1 MAKWIAIDDI
11 RADGGTQ
18 TRAELRP
25 DVIEE
30 YAEAMRRG
38 DEFPPIDVFLDRD
51 GHHWLAD
58 GFHRFN
64 AAASAELSQLKA
76 NVHKGEL
83 RDAIWFALSVNAT
96 NGLRRTNP
104 DKRRCVTIALSDK
117 EWQAKT
123 DQALADHLGV
133 TQQYVNRI
141 RNELTTVVSSHNG
154 QSTRRKKGKDGK
166 SRPATYKPRATKTA
180 APPTNGKAV
189 AVKPTPPPTDEAEHR
204 EPEPAHDEV
213 APNSQR
219 KPEPNTIGALKE
231 RFDAFLEQLIDG
243 QPAHVVAVLKDHIL
257 EVAGAL

>member
-64 AAASAELSQLKA
+64 GAAAAEKPQIKA

-83 RDAIWFALSVNAT
+83 RDAIWFALSANAT
-96 NGLRRTNP
+96 NGLRRTP
-104 DKRRCVTIALSDK
+104 EDKRRCVTLALSDK
-117 EWQAKT
+117 EWQSKP
-123 DQALADHLGV
+123 DRELAEHLGV
-133 TQQYVNRI
+133 HQTYVNKL
-141 RNELTTVVSSHNG
+141 RNELNSKLSSNG
-154 QSTRRKKGKDGK
+154 PPKRKGKDGK
-166 SRPATYKPRATKTA
+166 SRPAKYKPRASKSTPAKPSSEPPAPPA
-180 APPTNGKAV
+180 APSKAEPP
-189 AVKPTPPPTDEAEHR
+189 KPPQT
-204 EPEPAHDEV
+204 
-213 APNSQR
+213 
-219 KPEPNTIGALKE
+219 KPEPNIIGDLKE
-231 RFDAFLEQLIDG
+231 RFDAFLESLIDG
-243 QPAHVVAVLKDHIL
+243 QPAHIVAVLKDHIL